1 MTRKAG
7 RQAGR
12 QAGSDGL
19 VDHALVNGQV
29 LDDFTTDVCLTAYQT
44 YKSNH
49 IKWI

>member
-7 RQAGR
+7 RQADR

-29 LDDFTTDVCLTAYQT
+29 LDDFTTDACLTANQT
-44 YKSNH
+44 YQSYH